1 MAKSKAWCDIK
12 DITGKTRF
20 LFPFSFRDKT
30 NDNTVFPPIFR
41 GKTINASGLPA
52 ICLGVYP
59 FSRRGVTLGSHD
71 PHSLA
76 GLSGLSAVLGTR

>member
-30 NDNTVFPPIFR
+30 NDNTVFP
-41 GKTINASGLPA
+41 LY
-52 ICLGVYP
+52 LGVKP
-59 FSRRGVTLGSHD
+59 LMPVASLPSASVSTLFHVEG
-71 PHSLA
+71 
-76 GLSGLSAVLGTR
+76 